1 MQPVSLTSATNTD
14 SEVNLIMAV
23 LERAAVTATFSR
35 KVIIENVHPEIDGGR
50 FPIKRVV
57 GERVEITADIFTDG
71 HDVIRAI
78 LKQRS
83 QTEKQW
89 VELPML
95 SGVNDHWSG
104 QFSVSTIGRHFYTLS
119 AWVDRFQTWTRDIKK
134 KFDAGQDISVDVL
147 VGVQL
152 IEQAA
157 DRAGSN
163 DARELA
169 AWAQKI
175 RGALNISFSEAVEK
189 ALDPELGKLVI
200 QNPDTRRASHYP
212 KELEVIVDRERA
224 RFSSWYELFP
234 RSCADGP
241 ARHGTLLD
249 CMKRLDYVAE
259 MGFDVLYLPPIHP
272 IGYVNRKGKNNM
284 GTAGPDD
291 FGSPWAIG
299 SKEGGHKAIHPK
311 LGTIEDFKLLAARTK
326 ELGMEIALDLAF
338 QCAPDHPYVTEHKD
352 WFRLRPDGTV
362 QYAENPPKKY
372 QDIYPLDFDTED
384 SVALWEELRSVVLY
398 WVERG
403 VRIFRVDNPHT
414 KPFSFWEWLISEV
427 KSRDP
432 NVLFLA
438 EAFTRPKI
446 MYELAKL
453 GFTQSYTYFSWR
465 NTKAELTEYFTEL
478 TKTGVREYFRPN
490 LWPNTPDI
498 LTEILQH
505 GGRPAFMT
513 RLILAATLGA
523 SYGIYGPAF
532 ELGEHLPL
540 RPGSEEYLNSEK
552 YQIRNWDLNAPGNL
566 KPLITWIN
574 KIRRENPALQSD
586 WSLRFHQVD
595 NEQLIVYSKAT
606 QDLSNII
613 VVVLNLD
620 LKYKQSGWVDLPLAD
635 FHVDPLQP
643 YQVHDLL
650 TDAHYFWNGSH
661 NYVEL
666 DPQRVPAHVFRIR
679 HMSGTASD
687 LDYLS

>member
-1 MQPVSLTSATNTD
+1 
-14 SEVNLIMAV
+14 MAV

-465 NTKAELTEYFTEL
+465 NTKPELTEYFTEL

>member
-1 MQPVSLTSATNTD
+1 
-14 SEVNLIMAV
+14 MAV
-23 LERAAVTATFSR
+23 LEKAAPTATFPR
-35 KVIIENVHPEIDGGR
+35 KVIIENVRPEVDGGR

-57 GERVEITADIFTDG
+57 EERVEITADIFTDG

-78 LKQRS
+78 LRHRS
-83 QTEKQW
+83 QAENQW
-89 VELPML
+89 HESPML

-104 QFSVSTIGRHFYTLS
+104 QFSVSAIGRQFYTLS

-157 DRAGSN
+157 DRADPN
-163 DARELA
+163 DARELT
-169 AWAQKI
+169 AWAKKI

-189 ALDPELGKLVI
+189 ALDPELGELVI
-200 QNPDTRRASHYP
+200 QNPDMRRASHYP
-212 KELEVIVDRERA
+212 KELEVIVDRKRA

-234 RSCADGP
+234 RSCADEP

-249 CMKRLDYVAE
+249 CLKRLDYVAE

-272 IGYVNRKGKNNM
+272 IGYVNRKGKNNAE
-284 GTAGPDD
+284 TAAPDD
-291 FGSPWAIG
+291 SGSPWAIG

-352 WFRLRPDGTV
+352 WFRMRPDGTV

-372 QDIYPLDFDTED
+372 QDIYPLDFDTDD
-384 SVALWEELRSVVLY
+384 SAALWEELRSVVLY
-398 WVERG
+398 WVEQG

-414 KPFSFWEWLISEV
+414 KPFSFWEWLIGEV
-427 KSRDP
+427 KSRHPD
-432 NVLFLA
+432 VLFLA

-453 GFTQSYTYFSWR
+453 GFTQSYTYFAWR

-552 YQIRNWDLNAPGNL
+552 YQIRNWDLSAPGNL
-566 KPLITWIN
+566 KPLIARLN
-574 KIRRENPALQSD
+574 KIRIENPALQSD

-606 QDLSNII
+606 DDFSNII
-613 VVVLNLD
+613 VVVVNLD

-635 FHVDPLQP
+635 FHLDPAQP

-666 DPQRVPAHVFRIR
+666 DPQRVPAHVFSIR
-679 HMSGTASD
+679 RMSGTAPA